1 MPPVPVKYPLDPTGL
16 SPDNLVRDE
25 PKTLGA
31 RKVRVFVMDNGAFY
45 SESMLVRDTASNR
58 VLIRGVDYYPTQLYE
73 LPTLRYGKEICSV
86 VVITDQTC
94 SANIEVTAQMLGGEF
109 SYSYDAIIQLVN
121 ALQLDS
127 RPLAW
132 GNILNKPE
140 AFPAAPHMHDVGDTF
155 GWEYMVSALQRLRQS
170 VEIGSA
176 GGENKIYRYVDSVA
190 EILQAAIDATDAG
203 VSYQEVLAAL
213 GYRPLNPAG
222 DTMTGL
228 LKLNGGVTLASSFKE
243 KVITISA
250 TTPSTVIDLSQ
261 GGIFVVNLHANTG
274 ISFNIGNVSGLQPNE
289 ALSFTLI
296 LVNSAQGGNAIS
308 FINPVSWSGG
318 LIPPRTLAANGRD
331 EFYFSTFNSGAS
343 YTGSLSNEDV
353 K

>member
-45 SESMLVRDTASNR
+45 SNSMVIRDTASNR
-58 VLIRGVDYYPTQLYE
+58 ILVRGTDYYAAQLYE
-73 LPTLRYGKEICSV
+73 LPTLRYGKEICGV

-94 SANIEVTAQMLGGEF
+94 SPNIQVTAQMLGGEF
-109 SYSYDAIIQLVN
+109 SYSHDAIIQMVN
-121 ALQLDS
+121 ALQLDN

-132 GNILNKPE
+132 ENILDKPD

-155 GWEYMVSALQRLRQS
+155 GWEYMVSALQRLRQTIE
-170 VEIGSA
+170 VGSA
-176 GGENKIYRYVDSVA
+176 GGENKIYRYIDAVA
-190 EILQAAIDATDAG
+190 EQLQLAIAIADVGASYEEILT
-203 VSYQEVLAAL
+203 AL
-213 GYRPLNPAG
+213 GYKPLDPRG
-222 DTMTGL
+222 DAMTGPL
-228 LKLNGGVTLASSFKE
+228 RINGGLSMASSFKE
-243 KVITISA
+243 KVVVISA
-250 TTPSTVIDLSQ
+250 TTPSTIIDLSE
-261 GGIFVVNLHANTG
+261 GSIFVVNLHTNTG
-274 ISFNIGNVSGLQPNE
+274 ISFNIGNVAGLQPNE
-289 ALSFTLI
+289 SLSFTLI
-296 LVNSAQGGNAIS
+296 LVNSATGGNAVS

-318 LIPPRTLAANGRD
+318 LIPPRTITPNGRD

-353 K
+353 R